1 MPAARAQKR
10 LGDFRVLTFDV
21 VGTLIDFEQ
30 GVLDFVAQT
39 REQALDDTEAPA
51 VLERFGQ
58 EEGQLQ
64 KDRPE
69 MPFTQMLEPIWHA
82 MAPDLGLP
90 ASPAAAQAFRQ
101 SIASWPAFADAPD
114 ALARLGR
121 DFFLV
126 AMTNADNWALR
137 IMSRT
142 LGEPFKDKV
151 TAEDVGVNKPD
162 PQVFAYTLGRLSVQG
177 FGKPDVLH
185 TAQSQY
191 HDIGVAKRLGFATAW
206 IERRAGHGEFG
217 ATPVPARMTEPD
229 FHFSSL
235 AALVAALESEGH
247 ASFSD

>member
-1 MPAARAQKR
+1 MPATNVQMKLGEFRAI
-10 LGDFRVLTFDV
+10 TFDV

-39 REQALDDTEAPA
+39 RARALDDAEAQA

-58 EEGQLQ
+58 EEGRLQ
-64 KDRPE
+64 KTRPE
-69 MPFTQMLEPIWHA
+69 MPFTQMLEPIWLA

-90 ASPAAAQAFRQ
+90 AGPAAAQAFRQ
-101 SIASWPAFADAPD
+101 SIANWPAFADAPE

-126 AMTNADNWALR
+126 AVTNADNWALR
-137 IMSRT
+137 MMSRT

-191 HDIGVAKRLGFATAW
+191 HDIGVAKRLGVATAW
-206 IERRAGHGEFG
+206 IERRAGHAGFG
-217 ATPVPARMTEPD
+217 ATPVPASVTEPD
-229 FHFSSL
+229 FHYSSL
-235 AALVAALESEGH
+235 AALVAALEGEGEK
-247 ASFSD
+247 SDLG